1 MNKQC
6 GIYEIFN
13 MVNGKSYIG
22 QSTNITQRLSKHKSE
37 LRHNKHQNLHLQNA
51 WNKHGEHSFLFN
63 ILEYCNIDELDDIE
77 RYYINIWNLTNNQY
91 GYNVE
96 SGGNLNKTLS
106 TETKRKI
113 SEAHKGKTPSEE
125 TRKKLS
131 DNNARY
137 WQGKKRSEE
146 TRKKISES
154 TSKTQNTTGF
164 YRVCKN
170 KNNVCKQGF
179 VWVYRFYHNNKRYR
193 LSSVSLSQLE
203 NKVEAQGLAWEIID
217 EEKAQKSLE
226 EDKKYK
232 KKTSWNEGKPRSLEQ
247 KKKMSKARNTT
258 GFYRVCKHK
267 DNQCKQGF
275 IWCYRYSLDSKQ
287 KSITAVDLKTLEKK
301 VKKEGLEWEI
311 LDDEKAKQSLKKR
324 YR

>member
-13 MVNGKSYIG
+13 IINGKSYVG

-51 WNKHGEHSFLFN
+51 WNKYGEHSFLFN

-137 WQGKKRSEE
+137 WQGEKRSGE

-275 IWCYRYSLDSKQ
+275 IWRYRYSLDSKQ